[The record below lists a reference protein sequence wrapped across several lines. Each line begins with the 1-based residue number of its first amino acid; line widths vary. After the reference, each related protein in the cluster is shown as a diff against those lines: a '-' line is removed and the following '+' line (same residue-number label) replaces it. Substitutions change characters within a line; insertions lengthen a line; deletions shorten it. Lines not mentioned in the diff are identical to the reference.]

1 MDAAAAVV
9 VARLDRLAVG
19 VESLVA
25 RQQAGV
31 DVEHPVLPSGDEI
44 AAQDAH
50 VAGKRDTVCACGAKL
65 VVDQRVKAVAVHPL
79 ERKAPG
85 RDALCRG
92 ECETG
97 RGGSVACDK
106 DVISRA
112 ASGMSGLE
120 QEGQVGGMGWG
131 AGRSR
136 G

>member
-50 VAGKRDTVCACGAKL
+50 VAGKRDIVCACGAKL
-65 VVDQRVKAVAVHPL
+65 VVDQRVKGVAVHPL
-79 ERKAPG
+79 VRKAPG
-85 RDALCRG
+85 RDRSEEHTSELQSLMR
-92 ECETG
+92 
-97 RGGSVACDK
+97 
-106 DVISRA
+106 ISYA
-112 ASGMSGLE
+112 VFCLKKKK
-120 QEGQVGGMGWG
+120 QPIKNT
-131 AGRSR
+131 
-136 G
+136 